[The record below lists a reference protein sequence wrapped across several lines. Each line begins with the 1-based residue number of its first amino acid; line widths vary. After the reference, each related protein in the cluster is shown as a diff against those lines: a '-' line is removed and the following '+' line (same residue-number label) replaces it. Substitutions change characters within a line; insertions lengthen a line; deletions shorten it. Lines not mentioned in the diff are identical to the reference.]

1 MTEARDGPL
10 SREHTKFLK
19 LTKFVCEQCCLSEKR
34 QTKKLSFFKNE
45 KKVLESLERY

>member
-34 QTKKLSFFKNE
+34 QRSDKRKNYLFLRMKKKFWNL
-45 KKVLESLERY
+45 